1 MIGSS
6 SDAAAANAATAVAIT
21 TRSGKPG
28 YCFGDRGVESNTRY
42 LTEHGLE
49 HHSPNNDQYPFGAS
63 AVSNGKLEK
72 HQKADEAFLVFCM
85 QYYCEP
91 GTGQR
96 FHSLICI
103 QKRLSEETSRS
114 AKPGNKRICEF
125 LYFLILL
132 WWTVS
137 NSRLKI
143 QNVPYIFKSRS
154 LFDLPNGWVVERKPC
169 KNIDYAGII
178 DKHYNELETGK
189 LFRSLRS
196 VERDLTEGKKHI
208 VTLEAL
214 KAEDHFIPF
223 ESSGS
228 RKEHVSS
235 KKVETAMLDP
245 SSIPAKIKWVLGG
258 PGGIVWNPFMD
269 DHLVPG
275 FIKQKCIITM
285 AFGLCSIN
293 TMAFGLNG
301 HRLIEDVLTDSW
313 QHASGAAWKSRA

>member
-1 MIGSS
+1 MDAKISS
-6 SDAAAANAATAVAIT
+6 QIQDQNNELQVST
-21 TRSGKPG
+21 TLYQPFKLPNDWVVERRCRSKRGNRRSHNDKYFYIYAFTKYFKCHLISPSPVRSSCLRSGKPG

-49 HHSPNNDQYPFGAS
+49 HHSPNNDQYPFRAS
-63 AVSNGKLEK
+63 VVSNGKLEK
-72 HQKADEAFLVFCM
+72 HQKADEAFLVFC
-85 QYYCEP
+85 
-91 GTGQR
+91 
-96 FHSLICI
+96 
-103 QKRLSEETSRS
+103 
-114 AKPGNKRICEF
+114 
-125 LYFLILL
+125 
-132 WWTVS
+132 

-196 VERDLTEGKKHI
+196 VEKDLTEGKKHI

-228 RKEHVSS
+228 QKEHVSS

-275 FIKQKCIITM
+275 FIKQKWSETFVLSIID
-285 AFGLCSIN
+285 
-293 TMAFGLNG
+293 
-301 HRLIEDVLTDSW
+301 RL
-313 QHASGAAWKSRA
+313 

>member
-1 MIGSS
+1 MDAKISS
-6 SDAAAANAATAVAIT
+6 QIQDQNNELQVST
-21 TRSGKPG
+21 TLYQPFKLPNDWVVERRCRSK
-28 YCFGDRGVESNTRY
+28 RGNRRS
-42 LTEHGLE
+42 H
-49 HHSPNNDQYPFGAS
+49 ND
-63 AVSNGKLEK
+63 K
-72 HQKADEAFLVFCM
+72 
-85 QYYCEP
+85 YYCEP

-103 QKRLSEETSRS
+103 QKRLSGETSRS
-114 AKPGNKRICEF
+114 AKPGNKKYASSYISLFYCGG
-125 LYFLILL
+125 L
-132 WWTVS
+132 S
-137 NSRLKI
+137 I
-143 QNVPYIFKSRS
+143 QNVPFIFKSRS

-275 FIKQKCIITM
+275 FIKQKWSETFVLSIID
-285 AFGLCSIN
+285 
-293 TMAFGLNG
+293 
-301 HRLIEDVLTDSW
+301 RL
-313 QHASGAAWKSRA
+313 

>member
-1 MIGSS
+1 MTSIGRENLGTVLGTG
-6 SDAAAANAATAVAIT
+6 AWRATLGI
-21 TRSGKPG
+21 
-28 YCFGDRGVESNTRY
+28 
-42 LTEHGLE
+42 
-49 HHSPNNDQYPFGAS
+49 SPNM
-63 AVSNGKLEK
+63 VSNIIVQTTISTLLELP
-72 HQKADEAFLVFCM
+72 QFLM
-85 QYYCEP
+85 
-91 GTGQR
+91 
-96 FHSLICI
+96 
-103 QKRLSEETSRS
+103 
-114 AKPGNKRICEF
+114 
-125 LYFLILL
+125 
-132 WWTVS
+132 
-137 NSRLKI
+137 I

-178 DKHYNELETGK
+178 DKHYHELETGK

-275 FIKQKCIITM
+275 FIKQKCI
-285 AFGLCSIN
+285 N
-293 TMAFGLNG
+293 TMAFALNG

>member
-1 MIGSS
+1 
-6 SDAAAANAATAVAIT
+6 
-21 TRSGKPG
+21 
-28 YCFGDRGVESNTRY
+28 
-42 LTEHGLE
+42 
-49 HHSPNNDQYPFGAS
+49 
-63 AVSNGKLEK
+63 
-72 HQKADEAFLVFCM
+72 M
-85 QYYCEP
+85 QYYCDP

-103 QKRLSEETSRS
+103 QKRLSGETSRS
-114 AKPGNKRICEF
+114 AKPGNKK
-125 LYFLILL
+125 YA
-132 WWTVS
+132 S
-137 NSRLKI
+137 S
-143 QNVPYIFKSRS
+143 YISLFYCGGLPVTQDLSRS

-169 KNIDYAGII
+169 KNIDYAVII
-178 DKHYNELETGK
+178 DKHYHELETGK

-214 KAEDHFIPF
+214 EAEDHFIPF

-275 FIKQKCIITM
+275 FIKQKCI
-285 AFGLCSIN
+285 N
-293 TMAFGLNG
+293 TMAFDLNG

-313 QHASGAAWKSRA
+313 QHASGGAWKSRA

>member
-21 TRSGKPG
+21 TRSGKPR

-63 AVSNGKLEK
+63 AVSNYGKLEK

-103 QKRLSEETSRS
+103 QKRLSGETSRS
-114 AKPGNKRICEF
+114 GKPGNKRICEF

-132 WWTVS
+132 WWTAS
-137 NSRLKI
+137 NSRLEI

-189 LFRSLRS
+189 LFRSLS
-196 VERDLTEGKKHI
+196 
-208 VTLEAL
+208 
-214 KAEDHFIPF
+214 PF

-275 FIKQKCIITM
+275 FIKQKCI
-285 AFGLCSIN
+285 N

>member
-1 MIGSS
+1 MTSIGRENLGTVLGTG
-6 SDAAAANAATAVAIT
+6 AWIATLGI
-21 TRSGKPG
+21 
-28 YCFGDRGVESNTRY
+28 
-42 LTEHGLE
+42 
-49 HHSPNNDQYPFGAS
+49 SPNM
-63 AVSNGKLEK
+63 VSNIIVQTTISTLLELP
-72 HQKADEAFLVFCM
+72 QFLM
-85 QYYCEP
+85 YYCEP

-103 QKRLSEETSRS
+103 QKRLSGETSRS
-114 AKPGNKRICEF
+114 AKPGNKE
-125 LYFLILL
+125 Y
-132 WWTVS
+132 
-137 NSRLKI
+137 I

-178 DKHYNELETGK
+178 DKHYHELETGK
-189 LFRSLRS
+189 LFRSLS
-196 VERDLTEGKKHI
+196 
-208 VTLEAL
+208 
-214 KAEDHFIPF
+214 PF

-275 FIKQKCIITM
+275 FIKQKWSETFVLSIID
-285 AFGLCSIN
+285 
-293 TMAFGLNG
+293 
-301 HRLIEDVLTDSW
+301 RL
-313 QHASGAAWKSRA
+313 

>member
-21 TRSGKPG
+21 TRSGKTG
-28 YCFGDRGVESNTRY
+28 YCFGDRGMESNTRY

-63 AVSNGKLEK
+63 AASNGKLEK
-72 HQKADEAFLVFCM
+72 HQKADEAFLVFC
-85 QYYCEP
+85 
-91 GTGQR
+91 
-96 FHSLICI
+96 
-103 QKRLSEETSRS
+103 
-114 AKPGNKRICEF
+114 
-125 LYFLILL
+125 
-132 WWTVS
+132 
-137 NSRLKI
+137 
-143 QNVPYIFKSRS
+143 RS

-178 DKHYNELETGK
+178 DKHYDELETGK

-196 VERDLTEGKKHI
+196 VEKDLTEGKKHI

-228 RKEHVSS
+228 QKEHVCS

-245 SSIPAKIKWVLGG
+245 SSIPARIKWVLGG
-258 PGGIVWNPFMD
+258 PGGIVWSPFMD

-275 FIKQKCIITM
+275 FIKQKW
-285 AFGLCSIN
+285 
-293 TMAFGLNG
+293 
-301 HRLIEDVLTDSW
+301 LIEDVMTDSW